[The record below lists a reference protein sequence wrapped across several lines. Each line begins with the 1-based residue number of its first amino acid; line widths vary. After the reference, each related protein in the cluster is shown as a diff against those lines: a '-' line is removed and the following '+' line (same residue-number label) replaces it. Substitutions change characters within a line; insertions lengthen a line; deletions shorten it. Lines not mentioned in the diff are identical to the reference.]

1 MSIVCGTDFSDEAAQ
16 AVRAAGAIAQR
27 RGTALKLVHVID
39 ELGAEVT
46 FDSSQSALY
55 EPLRE
60 QARAMA
66 ADLKAEFGVEVEIIV
81 LPGKAHEILIEAARI
96 AGAELLIVSSLGKQ
110 RPHHWLLGSTAE
122 RVAQASPVP
131 VLVVRDASR
140 IVAWAQGKEPLRVMV
155 GAELASTSKAA
166 LRWAAGLR
174 ELGRCDI
181 TVVQV
186 AWPMGEHLR
195 KGVPS
200 PMLLAELQPDVQ
212 DVMLRDL
219 KAWAGDLPGE
229 GKTTFSVS
237 PGLGRVDVHL
247 ASIAA
252 EESFDLVVVG
262 THQRPLAERLWQGS
276 VSRGLVQRAPG
287 NVACIPRSDVS
298 EAEESIPTYRTV
310 LIPTDFSPVANRAV
324 RAGYGLVA
332 PGGVVHLLHVVTRE
346 PDEGQADPEARLLEL
361 VPRGAVARGIV
372 TECEVAKEPDAF
384 MGIWHAAERL
394 GVDAICMAT
403 RGRSGASRLLLG
415 SQAQQVLQRVR
426 QPVVLVPP
434 EREG

>member
-27 RGTALKLVHVID
+27 RGAALKLVHVID

-55 EPLRE
+55 DPLRE
-60 QARAMA
+60 RARALA
-66 ADLKAEFGVEVEIIV
+66 ADLKAEFGIEVEVIV
-81 LPGKAHEILIEAARI
+81 LPGKAHQTLVEAART
-96 AGAELLIVSSLGKQ
+96 AGAELLIVSSLGKR
-110 RPHHWLLGSTAE
+110 RPNRWLLGSTAE

-140 IVAWAQGKEPLRVMV
+140 IVAWARGEAPLRIMV

-195 KGVPS
+195 KGVPT

-219 KAWAGDLPGE
+219 KAWVGELPGE
-229 GKTTFSVS
+229 GETTFSVS

-247 ASIAA
+247 ASVAA

-262 THQRPLAERLWQGS
+262 MHQRPLSGRLWHGS
-276 VSRGLVQRAPG
+276 VSRGVVQQTSG
-287 NVACIPRSDVS
+287 NVACVPRSDVS

-310 LIPTDFSPVANRAV
+310 LIPTDFSPVSNRAV
-324 RAGYGLVA
+324 RVGYGLVA
-332 PGGVVHLLHVVTRE
+332 PGGVVHLLHVVTGK
-346 PDEGQADPEARLLEL
+346 PGEGEGDPAQRLLTL
-361 VPRGAVARGIV
+361 VPPGASAKGIV
-372 TECEVAKEPDAF
+372 TECEVAKTPDAF
-384 MGIWHAAERL
+384 MGILHAAERL
-394 GVDAICMAT
+394 AVDAICMAT
-403 RGRSGASRLLLG
+403 RGRSGVSRLLLG
-415 SQAQQVLQRVR
+415 SQAQQLLERVR